1 MNIRPAFSDDCPAL
15 AAIDAVSNPSPWSVK
30 QFASALAQSTDK
42 LWVCETDGVISGFIV
57 WQDILDESE
66 LHLIATAPEYRRQG
80 IAAALLE
87 HWFRHAQTAGIT
99 RLLLEVRAANLPAQN
114 LYRRH
119 GFTECGR
126 RRDYYSLPDG
136 TREDAVLMEKPC

>member
-15 AAIDAVSNPSPWSVK
+15 AAIDTVSNPSPWSVK

-42 LWVCETDGVISGFIV
+42 LWVCETDGVVSGFIV

-99 RLLLEVRAANLPAQN
+99 RRRAIGTAAAVGSPRRQCRRPIAVSQIR
-114 LYRRH
+114 LYRGRH
-119 GFTECGR
+119 PQTLLFPAR
-126 RRDYYSLPDG
+126 RR
-136 TREDAVLMEKPC
+136 A

>member
-66 LHLIATAPEYRRQG
+66 LHLIATAPE
-80 IAAALLE
+80 

-99 RLLLEVRAANLPAQN
+99 RLLLEVRAGNAAAQS
-114 LYRRH
+114 LYLKY
-119 GFTECGR
+119 GFTEVGIR
-126 RRDYYSLPDG
+126 KHYYSLPEG
-136 TREDAVLMEKPC
+136 GHEDAVLMEKPC

>member
-15 AAIDAVSNPSPWSVK
+15 AAIDAVGNPSPWSVK

-80 IAAALLE
+80 IAVALLE
-87 HWFRHAQTAGIT
+87 HWLRHAQTPVSRACCWKSAPAMPPPNRCISNTALPRSASANITIPCPKAGMKT
-99 RLLLEVRAANLPAQN
+99 P
-114 LYRRH
+114 Y
-119 GFTECGR
+119 
-126 RRDYYSLPDG
+126 
-136 TREDAVLMEKPC
+136 

>member
-15 AAIDAVSNPSPWSVK
+15 AAIDAVGNPSPWSVK

-42 LWVCETDGVISGFIV
+42 LWVCETDSVIGGFIV

-80 IAAALLE
+80 IATALWE
-87 HWFRHAQTAGIT
+87 HWFCHAQTAGIT
-99 RLLLEVRAANLPAQN
+99 RLLLEVRAGNAAAQS
-114 LYRRH
+114 LYLKY
-119 GFTECGR
+119 GFTAVGIR
-126 RRDYYSLPDG
+126 KHYYSLPEG
-136 TREDAVLMEKPC
+136 GHEDAVLMEKPC

>member
-15 AAIDAVSNPSPWSVK
+15 AAIDTVSNPSPWSVK

-42 LWVCETDGVISGFIV
+42 LWVCETDGVIGGFIV

-80 IAAALLE
+80 IAVALLE
-87 HWFRHAQTAGIT
+87 HWLRHAQTAGIT
-99 RLLLEVRAANLPAQN
+99 RLLLEVRAGNAAAQS
-114 LYRRH
+114 LYLKY
-119 GFTECGR
+119 GFTAVGIR
-126 RRDYYSLPDG
+126 KHYYSLPEG
-136 TREDAVLMEKPC
+136 GHEDAVLMEKPC

>member
-80 IAAALLE
+80 IAAA
-87 HWFRHAQTAGIT
+87 QS
-99 RLLLEVRAANLPAQN
+99 
-114 LYRRH
+114 LYFKY
-119 GFTECGR
+119 GFTAVGIR
-126 RRDYYSLPDG
+126 KHYYSLPEG
-136 TREDAVLMEKPC
+136 GHEDAVLMEKPC